1 MLKLKNVSKFYY
13 NKGIIASG
21 FTKINLELNIGEFV
35 AITGESGSGKSTL
48 LNVLSGLDSYEEG
61 EMYINGTETSHY
73 TEKEFEEYRR
83 KYVANIFQNFN
94 LINSYT
100 VYQNVELVLLLN
112 GYKKKDIK
120 EKVLNMI
127 DEVGLTKFKNTK
139 VSKLS
144 GGQKQRVAIAR
155 AMVKDTPI
163 IVADEPTGNLDTES
177 AKDVIEILKKVAKD
191 KLVIIVTHN
200 LEQIE
205 EYATRIIKMHD
216 GKIVQD
222 TKIKEIQ
229 ENIEPK
235 PSIYKNMTLINKYRL
250 GIRNTFNII
259 PKFILLFLVFF
270 FITSAVFTEYTSFK
284 LYEDIS
290 SETAMGYMGFYDH
303 SENRI
308 LINKQDKTYF
318 TDEDYEKIEKLSN
331 IKNIKKDDL
340 FIDTLFTALSE
351 ADSTSFNSMSISG
364 QIKNINDFKGNLDI
378 GRMPENDNEIV
389 IIANKKHYYI
399 TDRLDELL
407 NRKFELEE
415 LENNELTVV
424 GIKYR
429 EEEKVDNYNFDM
441 YVPDNLITNLRNLA
455 NKRMSKV
462 KIFFNNKY
470 QESNSYMY
478 SNYLNVLPS
487 KNVAKGKAVV
497 SDNLRLTSGG
507 NIINKDIGIIVDNI
521 YYHEELNLKISNI
534 YTKTNFKRLTGYSNY
549 GLINNN
555 IFINEEDYN
564 LLYNKPAY
572 QASVYVENMKE
583 IDTTMNELENLGLH
597 PKKVTDFGVN
607 HWELNEQIIKIAKV
621 IVTII
626 VVFVLFFIS
635 YFIIR
640 IILKSRNIYFTT
652 LRILG
657 ATSKNIKR
665 ILDIELFIN
674 SSLAFAG
681 VLGFLGLVKAD
692 IIHFEYI
699 SKLTNY
705 MGVLEY
711 LVLYIVIAVMSRLIS
726 RRFSKKLFK
735 KTVITTYNE
744 EV

>member
-1 MLKLKNVSKFYY
+1 
-13 NKGIIASG
+13 
-21 FTKINLELNIGEFV
+21 
-35 AITGESGSGKSTL
+35 
-48 LNVLSGLDSYEEG
+48 
-61 EMYINGTETSHY
+61 
-73 TEKEFEEYRR
+73 
-83 KYVANIFQNFN
+83 
-94 LINSYT
+94 
-100 VYQNVELVLLLN
+100 
-112 GYKKKDIK
+112 
-120 EKVLNMI
+120 
-127 DEVGLTKFKNTK
+127 
-139 VSKLS
+139 
-144 GGQKQRVAIAR
+144 
-155 AMVKDTPI
+155 
-163 IVADEPTGNLDTES
+163 
-177 AKDVIEILKKVAKD
+177 
-191 KLVIIVTHN
+191 
-200 LEQIE
+200 
-205 EYATRIIKMHD
+205 
-216 GKIVQD
+216 
-222 TKIKEIQ
+222 
-229 ENIEPK
+229 
-235 PSIYKNMTLINKYRL
+235 
-250 GIRNTFNII
+250 
-259 PKFILLFLVFF
+259 
-270 FITSAVFTEYTSFK
+270 
-284 LYEDIS
+284 
-290 SETAMGYMGFYDH
+290 
-303 SENRI
+303 
-308 LINKQDKTYF
+308 
-318 TDEDYEKIEKLSN
+318 
-331 IKNIKKDDL
+331 
-340 FIDTLFTALSE
+340 
-351 ADSTSFNSMSISG
+351 
-364 QIKNINDFKGNLDI
+364 
-378 GRMPENDNEIV
+378 
-389 IIANKKHYYI
+389 
-399 TDRLDELL
+399 
-407 NRKFELEE
+407 
-415 LENNELTVV
+415 
-424 GIKYR
+424 
-429 EEEKVDNYNFDM
+429 
-441 YVPDNLITNLRNLA
+441 
-455 NKRMSKV
+455 
-462 KIFFNNKY
+462 
-470 QESNSYMY
+470 MY

-521 YYHEELNLKISNI
+521 YYLEELNLKISNI